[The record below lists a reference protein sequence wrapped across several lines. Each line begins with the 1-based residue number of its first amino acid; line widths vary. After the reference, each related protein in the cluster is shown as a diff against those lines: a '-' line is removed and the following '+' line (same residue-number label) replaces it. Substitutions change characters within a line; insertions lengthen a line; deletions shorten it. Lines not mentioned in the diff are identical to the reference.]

1 VLRPRAP
8 HIDAMEPKASR
19 TNRVVAAM
27 GARVSAIVVTH
38 HTGQPLEL
46 CLRSL
51 FAEPWVDEVV
61 IVDNGNPPDVESS
74 LRALQADRRDVTL
87 IQGHGNVGFSRGCNL
102 GAVAARGAYLLFVNP
117 DVVLHR
123 GAVERMVQA
132 GQGAASPWIVGGR
145 LLDRKGREQRGARR
159 ELLTP
164 WRAFVGATG
173 LATFERLAPIFRDV
187 HRERDPKPADV
198 VPIPV
203 VSGALMLTPRED
215 FDTLQ
220 GFDEAYFLHV
230 EDIDICRRAV
240 EAGGAVLFQPGAE
253 ALHFGS
259 TSRASWAFVEG
270 HKARG
275 MNVYFRKF
283 ARSPWEHVGIALL
296 SPLISA
302 GLMGRGLVRRLF
314 RGRRRED

>member
-1 VLRPRAP
+1 M
-8 HIDAMEPKASR
+8 DPKASR

-27 GARVSAIVVTH
+27 GVRVSAVVVTH

-61 IVDNGNPPDVESS
+61 IVDNGNPEEVASS
-74 LRALQADRRDVTL
+74 LRALQADRRDVL
-87 IQGHGNVGFSRGCNL
+87 LVQGHGNVGFSRGCNL
-102 GAVAARGAYLLFVNP
+102 GAAAARGAYLLFVNP

-132 GQGAASPWIVGGR
+132 GQGAPSPWIVGGR

-173 LATFERLAPIFRDV
+173 LASFERIFPVFRDV

-203 VSGALMLTPRED
+203 VSGALMLMPRED

-259 TSRASWAFVEG
+259 TSKASWAFVER

-275 MNVYFRKF
+275 MNLYFKKF
-283 ARSPWEHVGIALL
+283 ARSPWEKIGVSLL
-296 SPLISA
+296 APMIGA
-302 GLMGRGLVRRLF
+302 GLIARGFVRGLINRN
-314 RGRRRED
+314 RRRG

>member
-1 VLRPRAP
+1 MS
-8 HIDAMEPKASR
+8 I
-19 TNRVVAAM
+19 
-27 GARVSAIVVTH
+27 RVSAVVVTY
-38 HTGQPLEL
+38 HTGQALEL

-61 IVDNGNPPDVESS
+61 VVDNGNPQDVSSS
-74 LRALQADRRDVTL
+74 LRALQADRRDLVL
-87 IQGHGNVGFSRGCNL
+87 VQGHGNVGFSRGCNL
-102 GAVAARGAYLLFVNP
+102 GAAAAKGAYFLFCNP

-132 GQGAASPWIVGGR
+132 GQGAPSPWIVGGR

-173 LATFERLAPIFRDV
+173 LAMLERVIPAFRDV

-198 VPIPV
+198 VPMPV

-215 FDTLQ
+215 FEALN
-220 GFDEAYFLHV
+220 GFDEAFFLHV
-230 EDIDICRRAV
+230 EDIDICRRAT

-259 TSRASWAFVEG
+259 TSRANWGVVER

-275 MNVYFRKF
+275 MSLYFRKF
-283 ARSPWEHVGIALL
+283 ARSPWERLTVAIL
-296 SPLISA
+296 SPLISF
-302 GLMGRGLVRRLF
+302 GLYVRGFMRGLLNRRHK
-314 RGRRRED
+314 G

>member
-1 VLRPRAP
+1 MGRLGTP
-8 HIDAMEPKASR
+8 HSGGMDPKASR
-19 TNRVVAAM
+19 TSRVVASM
-27 GARVSAIVVTH
+27 GVRVSAVVVSH
-38 HTGQPLEL
+38 HTGQALEL

-61 IVDNGNPPDVESS
+61 IVDNGNPIDVASQ
-74 LRALQADRRDVTL
+74 LRALQADRRDVVL
-87 IQGHGNVGFSRGCNL
+87 LQGHGNVGFSKGCNL
-102 GAVAARGAYLLFVNP
+102 GAAAARGAYLLFVNP

-123 GAVERMVQA
+123 GAVERLVQA
-132 GQGAASPWIVGGR
+132 GQGAPTPWIVGGR

-173 LATFERLAPIFRDV
+173 LATFERIFPVFRDV

-203 VSGALMLTPRED
+203 VSGALMLMPREA
-215 FDTLQ
+215 FDVLN

-259 TSRASWAFVEG
+259 TSKASWAFVER

-275 MNVYFRKF
+275 MNLYFKKF
-283 ARSPWEHVGIALL
+283 ARSPWERLAVGLL
-296 SPLISA
+296 GPLI
-302 GLMGRGLVRRLF
+302 GLGIMARGMARGLF
-314 RGRRRED
+314 GRRHQD

>member
-1 VLRPRAP
+1 
-8 HIDAMEPKASR
+8 
-19 TNRVVAAM
+19 M
-27 GARVSAIVVTH
+27 GVRVSAVVVTY

-61 IVDNGNPPDVESS
+61 VVDNGNPPDVSSS
-74 LRALQADRRDVTL
+74 LRALQADRRDVVL

-102 GAVAARGAYLLFVNP
+102 GAAAARGAYLLFVNP

-132 GQGAASPWIVGGR
+132 GQGAPSPWIVGGR
-145 LLDRKGREQRGARR
+145 LLDRKGKEQRGARR

-173 LATFERLAPIFRDV
+173 LSVFERVLPVFRDV
-187 HRERDPKPADV
+187 HRERDPKPAAV

-203 VSGALMLTPRED
+203 ISGALMLTPKED
-215 FDTLQ
+215 FDTLR

-230 EDIDICRRAV
+230 EDIDICRRAT

-259 TSRASWAFVEG
+259 TSRTSWTFVEG

-275 MNVYFRKF
+275 MGLYFRKF
-283 ARSPWEHVGIALL
+283 AKSPWERLGVSLL
-296 SPLISA
+296 TPLIGA
-302 GLMGRGLVRRLF
+302 GLFVRGLVRGLIS
-314 RGRRRED
+314 RRHKGG

>member
-1 VLRPRAP
+1 
-8 HIDAMEPKASR
+8 
-19 TNRVVAAM
+19 M
-27 GARVSAIVVTH
+27 GVRVSAIVVSH
-38 HTGQPLEL
+38 HTGQPLEM

-61 IVDNGNPPDVESS
+61 IVDNGNPPDVASS
-74 LRALQADRRDVTL
+74 LRALQADRRDVSL

-102 GAVAARGAYLLFVNP
+102 GAAAARGAYLLFVNP

-132 GQGAASPWIVGGR
+132 GQGAPSPWIVGGR

-173 LATFERLAPIFRDV
+173 LSLFERVAPVFRDV

-215 FDTLQ
+215 FDALQ

-259 TSRASWAFVEG
+259 TSRTSWTFVEG

-275 MNVYFRKF
+275 MSLYFRKF
-283 ARSPWEHVGIALL
+283 ARSPLERLGVALL
-296 SPLISA
+296 TPMIAA
-302 GLMGRGLVRRLF
+302 GLYARGIVRRLS
-314 RGRRRED
+314 GRRGG

>member
-1 VLRPRAP
+1 
-8 HIDAMEPKASR
+8 MEPKASR
-19 TNRVVAAM
+19 TNRIVAAM
-27 GARVSAIVVTH
+27 GVRVSAIVVSH
-38 HTGQPLEL
+38 HTGQPLEM

-61 IVDNGNPPDVESS
+61 IVDNGNPPDVASS
-74 LRALQADRRDVTL
+74 LRALQADRRDVSL

-102 GAVAARGAYLLFVNP
+102 GAAAARGAYLLFVNP

-132 GQGAASPWIVGGR
+132 GQGAPSPWIVGGR

-173 LATFERLAPIFRDV
+173 LSLFERVAPVFRDV

-215 FDTLQ
+215 FDALQ

-259 TSRASWAFVEG
+259 TSRTSWTFVEG

-275 MNVYFRKF
+275 MSLYFRKF
-283 ARSPWEHVGIALL
+283 ARSPLERLGVALL
-296 SPLISA
+296 TPMIAA
-302 GLMGRGLVRRLF
+302 GLYARGIVRRLS
-314 RGRRRED
+314 GRRGG